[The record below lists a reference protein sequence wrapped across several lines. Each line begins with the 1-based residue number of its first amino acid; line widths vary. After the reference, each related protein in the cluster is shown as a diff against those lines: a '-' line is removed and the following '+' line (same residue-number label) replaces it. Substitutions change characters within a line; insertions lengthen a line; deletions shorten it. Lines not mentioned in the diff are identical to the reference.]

1 MKEESEKPGLKS
13 NIQKMKIMAPCPITL
28 WQIDGEKM
36 ETVTNVIFFSS
47 EITVDGD
54 CSHEI
59 KRGLLV
65 EKKSYDQTRHC
76 IKRKRHYFTNKGPY
90 VKAKF
95 SQQSSCM
102 HGRVDHKES

>member
-1 MKEESEKPGLKS
+1 
-13 NIQKMKIMAPCPITL
+13 MASGPSTS

-76 IKRKRHYFTNKGPY
+76 IKRKRHYFTKKGPY

-95 SQQSSCM
+95 SQSSCM
-102 HGRVDHKES
+102 DGRVGPLRKLITEELILLNCGVGEDS